1 MIKESGC
8 IINLK
13 NGETYRV
20 DENVDVVIAMIYEKK
35 AVAIRT
41 EVQRDFILFKD
52 VMGKNGTYFSKVF
65 IKKTEISDFKSF
77 DTY

>member
-1 MIKESGC
+1 MVKEHGC

-13 NGETYRV
+13 NGESYRV
-20 DENVDVVIAMIYEKK
+20 DENVDVVVSIIYET
-35 AVAIRT
+35 IHT
-41 EVQRDFILFKD
+41 EIQRDFILFEE

-65 IKKTEISDFKSF
+65 IKKTEISDIKSF